1 MATGGVYY
9 IDGKGINVAST
20 AQQTATGLNAKLTT
34 AMALGKTV
42 IITNLKYG
50 TTTPASPAPVTV
62 RPATGSS
69 GTMRAQLDNYL
80 MEVTTADKVTCTN
93 MIS

>member
-50 TTTPASPAPVTV
+50 ATTPATPAPITV
-62 RPATGSS
+62 RPGSS
-69 GTMRAQLDNYL
+69 GVMRAQLDNYL

-93 MIS
+93 LIS

>member
-1 MATGGVYY
+1 M
-9 IDGKGINVAST
+9 S
-20 AQQTATGLNAKLTT
+20 
-34 AMALGKTV
+34 LGKTV

-50 TTTPASPAPVTV
+50 ATTLATPAPVTV

-93 MIS
+93 LIS